1 MQKYMA
7 MAMLS
12 GLFVGIVISDDLH
25 WVNAV
30 LAGCLYTVASVL
42 ARIESGEGQSDG

>member
-7 MAMLS
+7 MALLS

-25 WVNAV
+25 WINVF
-30 LAGCLYTVASVL
+30 LAMVLYTIASVL
-42 ARIESGEGQSDG
+42 VSMKSKEDE